1 MDKNIIRTNADK
13 IIRLMKVGYAYTL
26 TKLEEITTFSITEL
40 CMALLVLIR
49 DNKVKQFQS
58 NEGVRYILMW
68 ENALPRRNNKFN
80 I

>member
-13 IIRLMKVGYAYTL
+13 IIHLMKVGYAYTL
-26 TKLEEITTFSITEL
+26 TKLEEITAFGITEL

-49 DNKVKQFQS
+49 DNKVRQFQS
-58 NEGVRYILMW
+58 NEGVRYIL
-68 ENALPRRNNKFN
+68 

>member
-13 IIRLMKVGYAYTL
+13 IIRLMKVGYEYTL
-26 TKLEEITTFSITEL
+26 TKLEEITTFGITEL

-58 NEGVRYILMW
+58 NEGVRYIL
-68 ENALPRRNNKFN
+68 

>member
-13 IIRLMKVGYAYTL
+13 IIRLMKVGYEYTL
-26 TKLEEITTFSITEL
+26 TKLEEITTFGITEL

-49 DNKVKQFQS
+49 DNKVRQFQS
-58 NEGVRYILMW
+58 NEGVRYIL
-68 ENALPRRNNKFN
+68 

>member
-13 IIRLMKVGYAYTL
+13 IIRLMKVGYEYTL
-26 TKLEEITTFSITEL
+26 TKLEEITTFGITEL

-49 DNKVKQFQS
+49 DNKVRQFQN
-58 NEGVRYILMW
+58 NEGVRYIL
-68 ENALPRRNNKFN
+68 